1 VRRLRRLL
9 RGEPG
14 PNPLERY
21 FRANQGRRIHKWMHY
36 FDAYHRHF
44 ERFRGRSVTVVE
56 FGVSQGGSLQ
66 MWRSYFGRDSQIV
79 GVDID
84 PRCQAF
90 EEPGIRVRI
99 GDQEDRD
106 FLRALAAEVGP
117 IDIVIDDGGHTM
129 AQQIATFEV
138 LYPMLRPDG
147 VFLVE
152 DVHTSYWPHYSGGV
166 RKEGTFIEYAKR
178 LVDQLTAWHSKE
190 PEFVVDDFT
199 RTTRSMHFY
208 DRIVVFERAIVGPP
222 RHKATGTRTFGG
234 PSE

>member
-1 VRRLRRLL
+1 MRPLRRLL
-9 RGEPG
+9 RGHRSA
-14 PNPLERY
+14 NPLERY
-21 FRANQGRRIHKWMHY
+21 FRENTGRRIHKWMHY

-44 ERFRGRSVTVVE
+44 ERFRGREITVVE

-66 MWRSYFGRDSQIV
+66 MWRSYFGRASQVI

-84 PRCQAF
+84 PRCKEF

-106 FLRALAAEVGP
+106 FLRALASEVGP

-138 LYPMLRPDG
+138 LYPAMSPDG

-152 DVHTSYWPHYSGGV
+152 DVHTSYWPHYAGGLQ
-166 RKEGTFIEYAKR
+166 RDGTFIEYAKR
-178 LVDQLTAWHSKE
+178 LVDQLTAFHSRE

-208 DRIVVFERAIVGPP
+208 DSIVVFERRIVNPP